1 MSSLRLEKEA
11 GAVVNQ
17 IRNFSLY
24 AKSGGKPSKY
34 FKLGDVI
41 YERSHWLCIVN
52 QLVEEKYVKGNIIR
66 CYCYML
72 CKKDGNLEQKR

>member
-1 MSSLRLEKEA
+1 MSCSEVREGSRGCCKSDKE
-11 GAVVNQ
+11 
-17 IRNFSLY
+17 FSLY